1 MIGKVGSLS
10 WSFWRFFVDSFGFF
24 SELRRNGVSGFP
36 PALLAFTSLIS
47 CRGHHA
53 DMVAVR
59 ANRGPPLDEI
69 LLADYNG
76 RSDGD

>member
-1 MIGKVGSLS
+1 MTGKVGSSS

-24 SELRRNGVSGFP
+24 LELRPNGVSGY
-36 PALLAFTSLIS
+36 LLSFLVPSFSIS
-47 CRGHHA
+47 RRVDHA

-59 ANRGPPLDEI
+59 ANRGPPPDEI

-76 RSDGD
+76 RSDDD